1 MSLWDKI
8 KESISIIDRH
18 SVLQRE
24 ESRDSSRYAFV
35 DIEVGLKDGKIHDCI
50 KSVIRLSLLLFPGL
64 MCKDLATATALEAG
78 LLKVDVL
85 DVIDSTISSIKTA
98 FGSKHEDFTTRAED
112 AQIAHVLC
120 SSDLTIK
127 LSILG

>member
-35 DIEVGLKDGKIHDCI
+35 DIEVGLKDGKIHDI
-50 KSVIRLSLLLFPGL
+50 GALRWDGAVFHSNNSQVSELTLYVI
-64 MCKDLATATALEAG
+64 E
-78 LLKVDVL
+78 
-85 DVIDSTISSIKTA
+85 
-98 FGSKHEDFTTRAED
+98 
-112 AQIAHVLC
+112 
-120 SSDLTIK
+120 LTFFFK
-127 LSILG
+127 AMTLG